1 MSLVHC
7 AHFWAIKINTPKS
20 ETTSFSIIVVTRMIV
35 RWGKVCTQFLS
46 AHFAGAD
53 PSFLEPWS
61 NKEYYYSPLDGMLV
75 HCKFNTLPPLPSP
88 PICTSGYKWVR
99 EALWDKVSH
108 PRMQHNDSAR
118 FLTQTSQPGVQCTD
132 HEATGSP
139 DCYILG
145 PYMI

>member
-1 MSLVHC
+1 MCPCTILYIENFKILLLQRVKLLLLVLLLSHKWLLDEAKSVLSFYRPTSLEL
-7 AHFWAIKINTPKS
+7 I
-20 ETTSFSIIVVTRMIV
+20 
-35 RWGKVCTQFLS
+35 
-46 AHFAGAD
+46 
-53 PSFLEPWS
+53 LEPWS

-118 FLTQTSQPGVQCTD
+118 FPTQTSQPRVQCTD